1 MAETKLLDLCWVQD
15 NLAVGGCFSSKSVLR
30 LAQAGIRHVVDTRD
44 RSNDEVNVLLAHG
57 IDFVHVPIAESPRSA
72 LPALARASQWV
83 IPRLA
88 RGDKVLLHCEHGMGR
103 SVLLGLCLLVR
114 LGAQPTE
121 ALLQMKQARPAAS
134 PSPRQLETFIAWSVQ
149 ESKRAPS
156 WDDLARIAY
165 SSALS
170 VPPEALARAQA

>member
-1 MAETKLLDLCWVQD
+1 MAECRGIDLSWVQD
-15 NLAVGGCFSSKSVLR
+15 NLAVGGYFPSSSVLQ
-30 LAQAGIRHVVDTRD
+30 LAKAGVRHVVDTRD
-44 RSNDEVNVLLAHG
+44 SSTDEGHVLLAHG
-57 IDFVHVPIAESPRSA
+57 IDFVHVPVSDASNMV
-72 LPALARASQWV
+72 LPSIARAVQWAA
-83 IPRLA
+83 PRLT

-121 ALLQMKQARPAAS
+121 ALLQMKHARPSAS
-134 PSPRQLETFIAWSVQ
+134 PSPRQLECFIAWTVQ
-149 ESKRAPS
+149 EAKRAPS

-170 VPPEALARAQA
+170 IPQDGFARAQA